1 MAVDRLQADD
11 PSSKAALPH
20 KAAAMSGDTKRG
32 VGLGGGGL
40 GPGGG
45 GWGHFGVTAL

>member
-1 MAVDRLQADD
+1 MDVDRLQADD

-32 VGLGGGGL
+32 VGLGGGGD
-40 GPGGG
+40 GPRRGVGGG
-45 GWGHFGVTAL
+45 ILA